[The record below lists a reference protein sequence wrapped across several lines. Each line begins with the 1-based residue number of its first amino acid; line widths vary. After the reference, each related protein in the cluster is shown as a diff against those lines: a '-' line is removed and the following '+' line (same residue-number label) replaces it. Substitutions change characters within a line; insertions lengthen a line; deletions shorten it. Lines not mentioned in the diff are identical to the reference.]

1 MYIQIIISFNG
12 SQLSKAYRTL
22 SQDQS
27 CQIWICDIVTNEC
40 KLLFESSER
49 LLEAPNW
56 TNQGDEL
63 IVNGDG
69 LLWRFK
75 IDAPDLVPINIDGL
89 PPVNNDHV
97 LDPDGK
103 HIFISTNQNWQ
114 IYRAP
119 LSGGTAVQ
127 VTGKVGPPELRYFL
141 HGVSPDG
148 NDLTFV
154 GVQAEP
160 SEDGDKFVSAEIY
173 VTNADGNEL
182 KQLTHSGAPADGPEY
197 SPDGEWIYFNT
208 EVFSGHAQIARMRP
222 DGSELERLTYAKTA
236 DWFPHISPDGN
247 SVLYLSFPERT
258 SGYPADKWVELML
271 VDINDWKNPRS
282 VVKLFGGQGTIN
294 VSGWSPGSRYF
305 AYVAYPAGR
314 ATV

>member
-1 MYIQIIISFNG
+1 M
-12 SQLSKAYRTL
+12 SKAYRTL

-27 CQIWICDIVTNEC
+27 CQIWIYDTFTKEC
-40 KLLFESSER
+40 KLLIESSER

-69 LLWRFK
+69 LLWR
-75 IDAPDLVPINIDGL
+75 IQLDAPDLVPINIEGL

-119 LSGGTAVQ
+119 LSGGAAVQ
-127 VTGKVGPPELRYFL
+127 VTGKVSPPELRHFL

-148 NDLTFV
+148 NNLTFV

-160 SEDGDKFVSAEIY
+160 SEDGDKFISAEIC
-173 VTNADGNEL
+173 VTNIGGTKL

-208 EVFSGHAQIARMRP
+208 EVFSGHSQIARMRP
-222 DGSELERLTYAKTA
+222 DGSELERLTYSKTV
-236 DWFPHISPDGN
+236 DWFPHISPDGS
-247 SVLYLSFPERT
+247 SVVYLSYPEGT
-258 SGYPADKWVELML
+258 SGHPADKWVELML
-271 VDINDWKNPRS
+271 VDVDDWKNPRS
-282 VVKLFGGQGTIN
+282 AVKLFGGQGTIN
-294 VSGWSPGSRYF
+294 VNSWSPDSRYF
-305 AYVAYPAGR
+305 AYVAYPTGR
-314 ATV
+314 TTN